1 MKRLGVIV
9 ILALT
14 AILLCAHGSFAQE
27 EKPVVYFTSDISP
40 AGLMA
45 AYEAL
50 GWIPGEKVAVKLS
63 TGEGEKSN
71 NLKPELIKDLVQSLN
86 ATIVECN
93 TAYAGSR
100 AATAEHYQVAEDRG
114 YTAIA
119 DFQILDEYGSME
131 IPVEN
136 GIRLESDLV
145 GAHFADYDSYVILS
159 HFKGHAMAGYGGAI
173 KNISI
178 GLASSMGK
186 VRIHSGGTSDTHW
199 HDELHTEFLEAMAEA
214 ASGVSNYLGDRIV
227 YINVMNRL
235 SIDCDCDPNP
245 SEPDIHDIGILASY
259 DPVALDQACLDLIYK
274 AEGNERFLHRLHE
287 LTGEHT
293 LEHAVEMGLGS
304 REYTLLNITDG
315 IDNVYTPFEATE
327 AKLAELITMPEEEN
341 AAIEAMEPYDANDTW
356 AFYLYMIGSDL
367 ESLNMDNLTEITKMM
382 TADRAAEMKAAK
394 KDQASADLLRFINEL
409 QAQGVELSDTLF
421 RPVANYGYQSG
432 EEINPDDP
440 DIEGY
445 AMLNLKQILSIQL
458 PSNIKFIIQTGGAKR
473 WQAPYINPNR
483 TQRFVID
490 ETGIHEVWSVP
501 AIQMANSD
509 NLADFL
515 SWATENYHADHMVVD
530 FWNHGGGFTG
540 YGVDEIFGNMMT
552 NREIHNA
559 FEKAV
564 GSDPE
569 NPYFE
574 AIGFDA
580 CLMANT
586 DVAHELYG
594 YAKYLF
600 ASEET
605 EPGAGWSYDL
615 FLQKLID
622 NPGMNG
628 AQLGKAIT
636 DSYLEASTKVS
647 ADTGYIS
654 PGTFA
659 VIDLNEAEGVYQAYA
674 AFAEEALRK
683 IIDDPQYLASLT
695 EAANRSVFYA
705 GSYYR
710 IYNTLDLGLFMD
722 NVPEVFADAA
732 KAVKDQLK
740 KAILYHR
747 GTGYLS
753 ESQGLSVFYPSH
765 IEDYNGLKFAL
776 QYIYHISE
784 NKYINALYYYKMAGC
799 LNEELQ
805 NYLTNEGLGKV
816 KNLDF
821 TILRGVSDVA
831 VTADNSG
838 NFSFSLSDEQM
849 ALVQDA
855 RLQLA
860 HLDEETGDVIYFGE
874 DRYITMSDENTIVA
888 AFDGTWLTMNDVI
901 LPTEIISTTDEYITY
916 TVPMIFDLN
925 TRVNFTL
932 SYHYDTQTVDF
943 LGIRTMDNEA
953 DLIGRDLVPMKQGS
967 IYYPEYQSSNLD
979 GYAASKTGGTP
990 VTVDENLSFSYQPL
1004 PDGKYLAY
1012 VVVEDLRSDKY
1023 YTPVFKYTLQD
1034 GVITDTVVMDDL
1046 FAYENAK

>member
-1 MKRLGVIV
+1 MKRVEIIFVTVLV
-9 ILALT
+9 AL
-14 AILLCAHGSFAQE
+14 LLCAIGSFAQE
-27 EKPVVYFTSDISP
+27 EKPLVYFTSDISP
-40 AGLMA
+40 EGLMA
-45 AYEAL
+45 VYEAL
-50 GWIPGEKVAVKLS
+50 GWTPGENVAVKLS
-63 TGEGEKSN
+63 TGEGVNSN
-71 NLKPELIKDLVQSLN
+71 NLEPDLIKDLVQSLD

-114 YTAIA
+114 YTEIA
-119 DFQILDEYGSME
+119 PFQILDEYGSME
-131 IPVEN
+131 IPVTN

-159 HFKGHAMAGYGGAI
+159 HFKGHSMAGYGGAI
-173 KNISI
+173 KNMSI

-214 ASGVSNYLGDRIV
+214 ASGVADYLGDRVI

-315 IDNVYTPFEATE
+315 IDNVYTPFQATE
-327 AKLAELITMPEEEN
+327 EKLAELITLPEEEN
-341 AAIEAMEPYDANDTW
+341 AAIEAMEPYKAEDTW
-356 AFYLYMIGSDL
+356 AFYIYLIGSDL
-367 ESLNMDNLTEITKMM
+367 ESMGMDNLTEITKIM
-382 TADRAAEMKAAK
+382 TEDKAAELKAEK
-394 KDQASADLLRFINEL
+394 KDQANADLKRFVSEL
-409 QAQGVELSDTLF
+409 QAQGIELSETLY
-421 RPVANYGYQSG
+421 RPVANYDYSSG
-432 EEINPDDP
+432 GINPDDP
-440 DIEGY
+440 DMEGF
-445 AMLNLKQILSIQL
+445 AMHNLKQMLSVQL
-458 PSNIKFIIQTGGAKR
+458 PSNIKIIIQTGGAKR
-473 WQAPYINPNR
+473 WQAPFINPNR

-501 AIQMANSD
+501 AIQMSNPE

-530 FWNHGGGFTG
+530 FWDHGGGFSG
-540 YGVDEIFGNMMT
+540 FGVDEIFGNIMS
-552 NREIHNA
+552 NRDLHDA

-564 GSDPE
+564 GFDPE

-586 DVAHELYG
+586 EGAHELYG

-600 ASEET
+600 ASEEV
-605 EPGAGWSYDL
+605 EPGAGWSYDK

-622 NPGMNG
+622 NPRMNA

-636 DSYLEASTKVS
+636 DTYLEANVIDA

-654 PGTFA
+654 AGTFA
-659 VIDLNEAEGVYQAYA
+659 VVDLNEAEGVYQAYA
-674 AFAEEALRK
+674 AFAEEALK
-683 IIDDPQYLASLT
+683 KVIDTPQYLASLT

-705 GSYYR
+705 GPYYKF
-710 IYNTLDLGLFMD
+710 YNTIDLGLFMD

-753 ESQGLSVFYPSH
+753 ESQGLTIFYPSH
-765 IEDYNGLKFAL
+765 IEDYDGLNFAL
-776 QYIYHISE
+776 KYIYHISE
-784 NKYINALYYYKMAGC
+784 NQYINALYYYKTAGC

-805 NYLTNEGLGKV
+805 DYLTKEGLGKV
-816 KNLDF
+816 QNLDF
-821 TILRGVSDVA
+821 TILRGISDVE

-860 HLDEETGDVIYFGE
+860 SLNEETGDVIYFGE
-874 DRYITMSDENTIVA
+874 DRYITMADENTIVA
-888 AFDGTWLTMNDVI
+888 AFDGTWLCMNDVI
-901 LPTEIISTTDEYITY
+901 LPTEIISSTDEYITY

-932 SYHYDTQTVDF
+932 SYHFDTQTVDF
-943 LGIRTMDNEA
+943 LGIRTQENEP
-953 DLIGRDLVPMKQGS
+953 DLIGRDLVPLKQGS
-967 IYYPEYQSSNLD
+967 IYYPEYQYSNLD
-979 GYAASKTGGTP
+979 GYSTSTTGGSP
-990 VTVDENLSFSYQPL
+990 VTIDENLSFSYQPL

-1012 VVVEDLRSDKY
+1012 VVVEDLRSDQY
-1023 YTPVFKYTLQD
+1023 FTPVFQYTMED
-1034 GVITDTVVMDDL
+1034 GEIVATEVMDE
-1046 FAYENAK
+1046 FYAYDNGK

>member
-1 MKRLGVIV
+1 M
-9 ILALT
+9 
-14 AILLCAHGSFAQE
+14 LLCVLGCFAQAE
-27 EKPVVYFTSDISP
+27 NPVVYFTTDISP
-40 AGLMA
+40 EGLMSV
-45 AYEAL
+45 YDAL
-50 GWIPGEKVAVKLS
+50 GWTPGEKVAVKLS
-63 TGEGEKSN
+63 TGEGANSN
-71 NLKPELIKDLVQSLN
+71 NLEPDLIKYLVASLD

-119 DFQILDEYGSME
+119 PFQILDEYGSME

-159 HFKGHAMAGYGGAI
+159 HFKGHSMAGYGGAI
-173 KNISI
+173 KNMSI

-214 ASGVSNYLGDRIV
+214 ASGVANYLGDRVI

-315 IDNVYTPFEATE
+315 VDNVYTPFVLTE
-327 AKLAELITMPEEEN
+327 EKLAELITLPEEEN
-341 AAIEAMEPYDANDTW
+341 AAVEAMEPYGKEDTW
-356 AFYLYMIGSDL
+356 AFYLYLIGSDL
-367 ESLNMDNLTEITKMM
+367 ESMSMDNLTEITKIM
-382 TADRAAEMKAAK
+382 TADKAAEIKAAK
-394 KDQASADLLRFINEL
+394 TEQANADLLRFVSEL
-409 QAQGVELSDTLF
+409 QAQGIELPNTLYL
-421 RPVANYGYQSG
+421 PVANYDYQSAG
-432 EEINPDDP
+432 INPDDP
-440 DIEGY
+440 EMEGY
-445 AMLNLKQILSIQL
+445 AMINLKQILSVQL
-458 PSNIKFIIQTGGAKR
+458 PSNIKIIIQTGGAKR
-473 WQAPYINPNR
+473 WQAPFINPNR
-483 TQRFVID
+483 TQRFVVD
-490 ETGIHEVWSVP
+490 EKGIHEVWSVP
-501 AIQMANSD
+501 AIQMANPD

-530 FWNHGGGFTG
+530 FWNHGGGITG
-540 YGVDEIFGNMMT
+540 FGVDEIFGNMMS
-552 NREIHNA
+552 NRDLHDA

-564 GSDPE
+564 GSNPE

-594 YAKYLF
+594 YAKYMF

-605 EPGAGWSYDL
+605 EPGNGWSYDK
-615 FLQKLID
+615 FLQKLVD

-628 AQLGKAIT
+628 VQLGKAIT
-636 DSYLEASTKVS
+636 DSYLQANVEETAE
-647 ADTGYIS
+647 TGYVGA
-654 PGTFA
+654 GTFA

-674 AFAEEALRK
+674 AFTEKAFRAV
-683 IIDDPQYLASLT
+683 IDEPQYLSSLT

-705 GSYYR
+705 GSYYK
-710 IYNTLDLGLFMD
+710 IYNTIDLGLFMD
-722 NVPEVFADAA
+722 NVPEVFAEAA
-732 KAVKDQLK
+732 AAVKDQLK

-753 ESQGLSVFYPSH
+753 ESQGLSVYYPSH
-765 IEDYNGLKFAL
+765 IEDYSGLSFAL
-776 QYIYHISE
+776 KYIYHISE

-799 LNEELQ
+799 LNEDLQ
-805 NYLTNEGLGKV
+805 AYMTNEGLGKV
-816 KNLDF
+816 KTLDF
-821 TILRGVSDVA
+821 SVLRGISDVE

-838 NFSFSLSDEQM
+838 NFSFSLSDEQL

-860 HLDEETGDVIYFGE
+860 MYDEESGNVTYLGE

-888 AFDGTWLTMNDVI
+888 AFDGTWLCMNEAL
-901 LPTEIISTTDEYITY
+901 LPTEIIGDTSEYITY
-916 TVPMIFDLN
+916 TVPMVFDMN
-925 TRVNFTL
+925 TNVNFML
-932 SYHYDTQTVDF
+932 SYHFDTQTVDF
-943 LGIRTMDNEA
+943 LGIRTQENEP

-967 IYYPEYQSSNLD
+967 IFYPVYRYSNLNSY
-979 GYAASKTGGTP
+979 GTSTMGGAP
-990 VTVDENLSFSYQPL
+990 VTVDEDLNFSYQPL
-1004 PDGKYLAY
+1004 PDGKYLSY

-1023 YTPVFKYTLQD
+1023 YTPVFQYTLED
-1034 GVITDTVVMDDL
+1034 GRITETEVMDDL
-1046 FAYENAK
+1046 FAYDDAK

>member
-1 MKRLGVIV
+1 MKRIGIIV
-9 ILALT
+9 ILAFI
-14 AILLCAHGSFAQE
+14 AILCCALSCFAQE
-27 EKPVVYFTSDISP
+27 EKPLVYFTSDISP
-40 AGLMA
+40 EGLMSV
-45 AYEAL
+45 YEAL

-71 NLKPELIKDLVQSLN
+71 NLKPELIKDLVQSLD

-114 YTAIA
+114 YTEIA
-119 DFQILDEYGSME
+119 SFQILDEYGSME
-131 IPVEN
+131 IPVTN
-136 GIRLESDLV
+136 GIRIESDLV

-159 HFKGHAMAGYGGAI
+159 HFKGHSMAGYGGAI
-173 KNISI
+173 KNMSI

-214 ASGVSNYLGDRIV
+214 ASGVADYLGDRVI

-304 REYTLLNITDG
+304 REYTMLNITDG
-315 IDNVYTPFEATE
+315 IDNVYTPFQATE
-327 AKLAELITMPEEEN
+327 EKLAELITLPEEEN
-341 AAIEAMEPYDANDTW
+341 TAIEAMEPYNAEDTW
-356 AFYLYMIGSDL
+356 AFYVYLIGSDL
-367 ESLNMDNLTEITKMM
+367 ESLDMDNLTEITKIL
-382 TADRAAEMKAAK
+382 TEDKAAELKAAK
-394 KDQASADLLRFINEL
+394 REQENADLLRFVSEL
-409 QAQGVELSDTLF
+409 QAQGIELSDTLY
-421 RPVANYGYQSG
+421 RPVANYDYQSG
-432 EEINPDDP
+432 GITPDDP
-440 DIEGY
+440 DSAGF
-445 AMLNLKQILSIQL
+445 AMMNLKQMLSVQL
-458 PSNIKFIIQTGGAKR
+458 PANIKIIIQTGGAKR

-490 ETGIHEVWSVP
+490 GTGIHEVWSVP
-501 AIQMANSD
+501 AIQMSNPD

-515 SWATENYHADHMVVD
+515 KWATENYHADHMVVD

-540 YGVDEIFGNMMT
+540 YGVDEIFGNMMS
-552 NREIHNA
+552 NRDLHDA

-564 GSDPE
+564 GSNPE
-569 NPYFE
+569 DPYFE

-586 DVAHELYG
+586 EAAHELYG

-605 EPGAGWSYDL
+605 EPGAGWSYDK
-615 FLQKLID
+615 FLQKLVD

-636 DSYLEASTKVS
+636 DSYLEESTKES
-647 ADTGYIS
+647 ADIGYIS

-674 AFAEEALRK
+674 AFAEEALRQS
-683 IIDDPQYLASLT
+683 IENPQYLASLT

-705 GSYYR
+705 GSYYK
-710 IYNTLDLGLFMD
+710 IYNTVDLGLFMD
-722 NVPEVFADAA
+722 NVPEVLADAA

-740 KAILYHR
+740 KAVLYHR

-753 ESQGLSVFYPSH
+753 ESQGLSVYYPSH
-765 IEDYNGLKFAL
+765 IENYSGLNFL
-776 QYIYHISE
+776 LNYIYHISD
-784 NKYINALYYYKMAGC
+784 NKYINALYYYKTAGC

-805 NYLTNEGLGKV
+805 NFITKEGLGKV
-816 KNLDF
+816 QKLDF
-821 TILRGVSDVA
+821 TILRDVSDVE
-831 VTADNSG
+831 VTSDNSG

-860 HLDEETGDVIYFGE
+860 YLDEETGDVIYFGE
-874 DRYITMSDENTIVA
+874 DRYITMSDENTFVA
-888 AFDGTWLTMNDVI
+888 AFDGTWLMMNDVI
-901 LPTEIISTTDEYITY
+901 LPTEVISSTDEYISY

-932 SYHYDTQTVDF
+932 SYHFDTQTVDF
-943 LGIRTMDNEA
+943 LGIRTIENEP
-953 DLIGRDLVPMKQGS
+953 DIIGRDLVPMKQGS
-967 IYYPEYQSSNLD
+967 IFYPEYQYSNID
-979 GYAASKTGGTP
+979 GYGTSTMGGDP
-990 VTVDENLSFSYQPL
+990 VTVDENLSFSYQQL
-1004 PDGKYLAY
+1004 PDGKYLAF
-1012 VVVEDLRSDKY
+1012 VVVEDLRSDQY
-1023 YTPVFKYTLQD
+1023 FTPVFQYTLENGQ
-1034 GVITDTVVMDDL
+1034 ITDTEVMDD
-1046 FAYENAK
+1046 FYAYDNGK

>member
-341 AAIEAMEPYDANDTW
+341 AAIEAMEPYDADDTW
-356 AFYLYMIGSDL
+356 AFYLYLIGSDL

-564 GSDPE
+564 GSDLE

-776 QYIYHISE
+776 QYIYHLSE

-932 SYHYDTQTVDF
+932 SYHFDTQTVDF
-943 LGIRTMDNEA
+943 LGIRTLDNEA

-1023 YTPVFKYTLQD
+1023 YTPVFKYTIQD

>member
-1 MKRLGVIV
+1 MKRVGIIVVPV
-9 ILALT
+9 ILAM
-14 AILLCAHGSFAQE
+14 LLCVLGCFAQGE
-27 EKPVVYFTSDISP
+27 NPVVYFTTDIS
-40 AGLMA
+40 AEGLMSV
-45 AYEAL
+45 YDAL
-50 GWIPGEKVAVKLS
+50 GWMPGEKVAVKLS
-63 TGEGEKSN
+63 TGEGANSN
-71 NLKPELIKDLVQSLN
+71 NLEPDLIRYLVTSLD

-119 DFQILDEYGSME
+119 PFQILDEYGSME

-159 HFKGHAMAGYGGAI
+159 HFKGHSMAGYGGAI
-173 KNISI
+173 KNMSI

-214 ASGVSNYLGDRIV
+214 ASGVANYLGDRVI

-315 IDNVYTPFEATE
+315 IDNVYTPFVLTE
-327 AKLAELITMPEEEN
+327 EKLAELITLPEEEN
-341 AAIEAMEPYDANDTW
+341 AAVEAMEPYGKEDTW
-356 AFYLYMIGSDL
+356 AFYLYLIGSDL
-367 ESLNMDNLTEITKMM
+367 ESMSMDNLTEITKIM
-382 TADRAAEMKAAK
+382 TADKAAEMKAAK
-394 KDQASADLLRFINEL
+394 TEQANADLLRFVSEL
-409 QAQGVELSDTLF
+409 QAQGIELPNTLYL
-421 RPVANYGYQSG
+421 PVANYDYQSAG
-432 EEINPDDP
+432 INPDDP
-440 DIEGY
+440 EMEGY
-445 AMLNLKQILSIQL
+445 AMINLKQILSVQL
-458 PSNIKFIIQTGGAKR
+458 PSNIKIIIQTGGAKR
-473 WQAPYINPNR
+473 WQAPFINPNR
-483 TQRFVID
+483 TQRFVVD
-490 ETGIHEVWSVP
+490 EKGIHEVWSVP
-501 AIQMANSD
+501 AIQMANPD

-540 YGVDEIFGNMMT
+540 FGVDEIFGNMMS
-552 NREIHNA
+552 NRDMHDA

-594 YAKYLF
+594 YAKYMF

-605 EPGAGWSYDL
+605 EPGSGWSYDK
-615 FLQKLID
+615 FLQKLVD

-636 DSYLEASTKVS
+636 DSYLQANVEETAG
-647 ADTGYIS
+647 TGYVGA
-654 PGTFA
+654 GTFA
-659 VIDLNEAEGVYQAYA
+659 VIDLNAAEGVYQAYA
-674 AFAEEALRK
+674 AFAEKAFRAV
-683 IIDDPQYLASLT
+683 IDEPQYLSSLT

-705 GSYYR
+705 GSYYK
-710 IYNTLDLGLFMD
+710 IYNTIDLGLFMD
-722 NVPEVFADAA
+722 NVPEVFAEAA
-732 KAVKDQLK
+732 AAVKDQLK
-740 KAILYHR
+740 KAVLYHR

-753 ESQGLSVFYPSH
+753 ESQGLSVYYPSH
-765 IEDYNGLKFAL
+765 IEDYDGLSFAL
-776 QYIYHISE
+776 KYIYHISE
-784 NKYINALYYYKMAGC
+784 NEYINALYYYKMAGC
-799 LNEELQ
+799 LNEDLQ
-805 NYLTNEGLGKV
+805 AYMTNEGLGKV
-816 KNLDF
+816 KTLDF
-821 TILRGVSDVA
+821 SVLRGMADVE

-838 NFSFSLSDEQM
+838 NFSFSLSDEQL

-860 HLDEETGDVIYFGE
+860 LYDEESGNVTYLGE

-888 AFDGTWLTMNDVI
+888 AFDGTWLCMNDVI
-901 LPTEIISTTDEYITY
+901 LPTEIIGDTSEYITY
-916 TVPMIFDLN
+916 TVPMVFDMN
-925 TRVNFTL
+925 TNVNFML
-932 SYHYDTQTVDF
+932 SYHFDTQSVDF
-943 LGIRTMDNEA
+943 LGIRTQDNEP

-967 IYYPEYQSSNLD
+967 IFYPVYRYSNLNSF
-979 GYAASKTGGTP
+979 GTSTMGGSS
-990 VTVDENLSFSYQPL
+990 VTVDENLTFSYQPL

-1023 YTPVFKYTLQD
+1023 YTPVFQYTLED
-1034 GVITDTVVMDDL
+1034 GRITETEVMDDL
-1046 FAYENAK
+1046 FAYDDAK